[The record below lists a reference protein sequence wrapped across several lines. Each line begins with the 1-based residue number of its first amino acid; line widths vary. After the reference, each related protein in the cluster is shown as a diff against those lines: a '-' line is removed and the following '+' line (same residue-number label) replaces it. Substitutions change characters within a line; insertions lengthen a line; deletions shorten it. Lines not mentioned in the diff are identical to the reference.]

1 MKTALP
7 KGAAIVVLGPRSQA
21 LARRLQRC
29 LPGSEILWAPSG
41 VTPLFR
47 SLFKAGRP
55 IVGLCAAGIAI
66 RALAPLL
73 KDKTAEPPVVAVA
86 EDGSAVV
93 PLLGGHHGANAIARA
108 IARTT
113 GGTAAVTTA
122 SETRLGFALDVPP
135 PGWRI
140 ANPERAKAL
149 MARLLAGGRVSVA
162 IEAGNAEW
170 LNGHPS
176 IDIHPPSPLEG
187 EVGGAAALTGG
198 GRDRSGLPEP
208 PSLSSPSRGEGERRN
223 APRVTRVRGHASD
236 IIVTDRAATPA
247 ERALV
252 LHPPVLALG
261 VGASRN
267 CPPAELA
274 ALVRRTLRQAKLAS
288 DAIAAAVSIDLK
300 MDEPAVIALAERL
313 DVPAR
318 FFPAERLLQETS
330 RLRSPSAATFR
341 ATGCYGVAEGAALAA
356 VGRRGALVVA
366 KRKSRNATCAIAR
379 SPNPLDPSRIGRARG
394 RLAIVG
400 IGPGEAAWR
409 TPEASAALADASD
422 VVGYGLYLDLLGEAL
437 RGKRRHARNLGA
449 ETDRA
454 RLALDLAAEGRAVAL
469 VSSGDAGIY
478 GLATLAFELIDR
490 GERPDWRRIQIDVIP
505 GLSALQAAAARAGA
519 PLGHDFAAIS
529 LSDLLTPWAQIERR
543 LIAAARG
550 DFVLALYNPR
560 SQRRRQQLEAARRI
574 LLRHRRPE
582 TPVVLARNLG
592 RAGERIA
599 IDTLA
604 GFDASAVDML
614 TLVLVG
620 SRATRVIPGD
630 PPRLYT
636 PRGYR
641 AAP

>member
-21 LARRLQRC
+21 LAHRLRRC
-29 LPGSEILWAPSG
+29 LPGSEIVSARSG
-41 VTPLFR
+41 VSQQFR
-47 SLFKAGRP
+47 SLFKVGRP
-55 IVGLCAAGIAI
+55 IVGLCAAGIVI

-73 KDKTAEPPVVAVA
+73 KDKIAEPPVVAVA

-108 IARTT
+108 IARKT

-149 MARLLAGGRVSVA
+149 IVRLLDGGQVRVRV
-162 IEAGNAEW
+162 EAGDADW
-170 LNGHPS
+170 LQGHDGIALIKS
-176 IDIHPPSPLEG
+176 SPSPLEG
-187 EVGGAAALTGG
+187 E
-198 GRDRSGLPEP
+198 GR
-208 PSLSSPSRGEGERRN
+208 EG
-223 APRVTRVRGHASD
+223 D
-236 IIVTDRAATPA
+236 IIVTDRAVTPN

-261 VGASRN
+261 VGAARN
-267 CPPAELA
+267 CPSAELA
-274 ALVRRTLRQAKLAS
+274 ALVRRTLRDARLAS
-288 DAIAAAVSIDLK
+288 GAVAATVSIDLK
-300 MDEPAVIALAERL
+300 MDEPAIIALAERL
-313 DVPAR
+313 GVPAR
-318 FFPAERLLQETS
+318 FFSAKRLLRETP
-330 RLRSPSAATFR
+330 RLKSPSAATFR

-379 SPNPLDPSRIGRARG
+379 SPHPLDPNRIGRARG

-422 VVGYGLYLDLLGEAL
+422 VVGYGLYLDLLAESL
-437 RGKRRHARNLGA
+437 RGKRRHARSLGD
-449 ETDRA
+449 ETGRA
-454 RLALDLAAEGRAVAL
+454 RLALDLAAEGRTVAL

-478 GLATLAFELIDR
+478 GLATLVFELIDR
-490 GERPDWRRIQIDVIP
+490 GERPDWRRIQIDVVP
-505 GLSALQAAAARAGA
+505 GLSALQAAAARTGA

-543 LIAAARG
+543 LTAAARG

-560 SQRRRQQLEAARRI
+560 SQRRTRQLEAARRI

-599 IDTLA
+599 IDTLGA
-604 GFDASAVDML
+604 FNASTVDML

-641 AAP
+641 AAL

>member
-29 LPGSEILWAPSG
+29 LPGSEIVVPRAG
-41 VTPLFR
+41 VTSLFR

-73 KDKTAEPPVVAVA
+73 EDKTAEPPVVAVA

-93 PLLGGHHGANAIARA
+93 PLLGGHHGANSIARA
-108 IARTT
+108 IARAT

-135 PGWRI
+135 PGWRV

-149 MARLLAGGRVSVA
+149 MARMLQGGCVNVA
-162 IEAGNAEW
+162 VEAGNAEW

-176 IDIHPPSPLEG
+176 IAVFPPSWPGLSRPSTSS
-187 EVGGAAALTGG
+187 AAKEKHVDARDKL
-198 GRDRSGLPEP
+198 GRDEKMNGSI
-208 PSLSSPSRGEGERRN
+208 
-223 APRVTRVRGHASD
+223 D
-236 IIVTDRAATPA
+236 IIVTDGAATPRK
-247 ERALV
+247 RALV

-274 ALVRRTLRQAKLAS
+274 ALVRRTLRGAKLAS
-288 DAIAAAVSIDLK
+288 GAVAATVSIDLK

-313 DVPAR
+313 GVPAR
-318 FFPAERLLQETS
+318 FFSAERLLRETP
-330 RLRSPSAATFR
+330 RLQSPSAATFR

-356 VGRRGALVVA
+356 VGRRGALVIA
-366 KRKSRNATCAIAR
+366 KRTSRHATCAIAR
-379 SPNPLDPSRIGRARG
+379 SPHPLDPDRIGRARG

-422 VVGYGLYLDLLGEAL
+422 IVGYGLYLDLLGETL
-437 RGKRRHARNLGA
+437 RGKRRHAKDLGA

-454 RLALDLAAEGRAVAL
+454 RLALDLAAEGRTVAL

-478 GLATLAFELIDR
+478 GLATLVFELIDR
-490 GERPDWRRIQIDVIP
+490 GKRPDWQRIQIDVVP

-529 LSDLLTPWAQIERR
+529 LSDLLTPWARIERR
-543 LIAAARG
+543 LTAAARG

-560 SQRRRQQLEAARRI
+560 SQRRTRQLEAARRI

-592 RAGERIA
+592 RTGERIA
-599 IDTLA
+599 VDTLA
-604 GFDASAVDML
+604 GFDTGAVDML
-614 TLVLVG
+614 TLVLIG

>member
-29 LPGSEILWAPSG
+29 LPGSEIVVPRAG
-41 VTPLFR
+41 VTSLFR

-73 KDKTAEPPVVAVA
+73 EDKTAEPPVVAVA

-93 PLLGGHHGANAIARA
+93 PLLGGHHGANSIARA
-108 IARTT
+108 IARAT

-135 PGWRI
+135 PGWRV

-149 MARLLAGGRVSVA
+149 MARMLQGGCVNVA
-162 IEAGNAEW
+162 VEAGNAEW

-176 IDIHPPSPLEG
+176 IAVFPPSWPGLSRPSTSS
-187 EVGGAAALTGG
+187 AAKEKHVDARDKL
-198 GRDRSGLPEP
+198 GRDEKMNGSI
-208 PSLSSPSRGEGERRN
+208 
-223 APRVTRVRGHASD
+223 D
-236 IIVTDRAATPA
+236 IIVTDGAATPRK
-247 ERALV
+247 RALV

-274 ALVRRTLRQAKLAS
+274 ALVRRTFRGAKLAS
-288 DAIAAAVSIDLK
+288 GAVAATVSIDLK

-313 DVPAR
+313 GVPAR
-318 FFPAERLLQETS
+318 FFSAERLLRETP
-330 RLRSPSAATFR
+330 RLQSPSAATFR

-356 VGRRGALVVA
+356 VGRRGALVIA
-366 KRKSRNATCAIAR
+366 KRTSRHATCAIAR
-379 SPNPLDPSRIGRARG
+379 SPHPLDPDRIGRARG

-422 VVGYGLYLDLLGEAL
+422 IVGYGLYLDLLGGTL
-437 RGKRRHARNLGA
+437 RGKRRHAKDLGA

-454 RLALDLAAEGRAVAL
+454 RLALDLAAEGRTVAL

-478 GLATLAFELIDR
+478 GLATLVFELIDR
-490 GERPDWRRIQIDVIP
+490 GKRPDWQRIQIDVVP

-529 LSDLLTPWAQIERR
+529 LSDLLTPWARIERR
-543 LIAAARG
+543 LTAAARG

-560 SQRRRQQLEAARRI
+560 SQRRTRQLEAARRI

-599 IDTLA
+599 VDTLA
-604 GFDASAVDML
+604 GFDTGAVDML
-614 TLVLVG
+614 TLVLIG
-620 SRATRVIPGD
+620 SRATRVMPGD